1 MRKFATMSI
10 AALLAMALAIPAFA
24 AKPSFAE
31 AAKPGDA
38 SIVDIVLAD
47 DGEFDVLQAAV
58 VEAGLVGLLD
68 GNRQLTVFA
77 PTDAAFIS
85 TFEGI
90 LGGPLTESDVINFVS
105 TGGVDAAFGDG
116 ALAGILG
123 YHVIPGRRTSNSVLA
138 ASSYKTLEGSR
149 LAKAELVAAGVVPAD
164 ISASNGVIHIL
175 TTAILLP

>member
-1 MRKFATMSI
+1 MRRITTMSI
-10 AALLAMALAIPAFA
+10 AALLAMALAVPAFA
-24 AKPSFAE
+24 AKPSYAE

-68 GNRQLTVFA
+68 GKRQLTVFA

-90 LGGPLTESDVINFVS
+90 LGGPLTESDVIEFVS
-105 TGGVDAAFGDG
+105 AGGVDAAFGDG
-116 ALAGILG
+116 ALADILA
-123 YHVIPGRRTSNSVLA
+123 YHVIPGRRTSKSVLS
-138 ASSYKTLEGSR
+138 ASSYDTLEGST
-149 LAKAELVAAGVVPAD
+149 LSKGELVAGGVVPAD
-164 ISASNGVIHIL
+164 ISASNGVVHIL
-175 TTAILLP
+175 TAAVLLP